1 MMMTIAFMMMLEMQ
15 VTKMSCMVDSE
26 MKMVLK
32 NRESPKTAAEKI
44 TLNQVKM
51 QKAMEKS
58 SGKILINMQKR

>member
-15 VTKMSCMVDSE
+15 VTKMSWVDSE

-51 QKAMEKS
+51 QKAMGKS
-58 SGKILINMQKR
+58 SEKILINMQKR